1 MMPSGWRLRVS
12 FTGKVILQRAH
23 RHPGFFPGDWDI
35 HWKDAKSTD
44 IQEYLKAC
52 TNQKIG

>member
-1 MMPSGWRLRVS
+1 MMPSAWRLRVS

-23 RHPGFFPGDWDI
+23 RVPGFFPGDWDI